1 MDVKKLI
8 LKMMYKEQ
16 TILKE
21 KKVLK
26 EKKRK
31 INVAKKAINLVKAK

>member
-1 MDVKKLI
+1 
-8 LKMMYKEQ
+8 MYKEQ

>member
-1 MDVKKLI
+1 VDVKKLI